1 MTGPGL
7 SSTHWPP
14 GTTLQIP
21 WRTMSTASEQHV
33 IEQLTKSEIYRDYER
48 AFSEATGL
56 PLALRP
62 VENWRLA
69 HHGKHHE
76 NPFCAMLATCSQ
88 SCAACL
94 AAQHQTNDGSTH
106 EPRTTVCFAGLS
118 ESSVP
123 VRVGEKLLGFLQ
135 TGEVSVGKLTPR
147 KFAKAARQLVAWGAK
162 VDLRKLEEAYFHTK
176 VLSPK
181 SYESVL
187 RLLTIFGQ
195 HLGLV
200 ANQLALQTAH
210 AEPPSMTKAREFIGA
225 HHEEDL
231 ALADVSRAVNMSTFY
246 FCKTFKKA
254 TGMTFT
260 DYLSRVRIEKAR
272 ELLANPNARVSEVA
286 FAVGFQSL
294 THFNRV
300 FRRLLGQSP
309 TAWRAALAK

>member
-1 MTGPGL
+1 
-7 SSTHWPP
+7 
-14 GTTLQIP
+14 
-21 WRTMSTASEQHV
+21 MSTASGQDL
-33 IEQLTKSEIYRDYER
+33 IEKLTKSDIYQDYER

-62 VENWRLA
+62 VESWRLA

-76 NPFCAMLATCSQ
+76 NPFCAMLAQCSQ

-94 AAQHQTNDGSTH
+94 QAQQQTRDASAH
-106 EPRTTVCFAGLS
+106 EPQTIVCFAGLS

-123 VRVGEKLLGFLQ
+123 VRAGENLLGFLE
-135 TGEVSVGKLTPR
+135 TGEVRVGKLSKR
-147 KFAKAARQLVAWGAK
+147 QFAKVARQLVAWGAE
-162 VDLRKLEEAYFHTK
+162 VDLRKLEEAYFHSK

-181 SYESVL
+181 NYESVL

-210 AEPPSMTKAREFIGA
+210 AEPPSVAKARQFIGA

-272 ELLANPNARVSEVA
+272 DLLVNPNVRVSEVA
-286 FAVGFQSL
+286 FEVGFQSL

-300 FRRLLGQSP
+300 FRRLLGESP
-309 TAWRAALAK
+309 SAYRAALAK

>member
-1 MTGPGL
+1 MEI
-7 SSTHWPP
+7 H
-14 GTTLQIP
+14 
-21 WRTMSTASEQHV
+21 WRTMSTASEQHL
-33 IEQLTKSEIYRDYER
+33 IEQLTKSDIYQDYER

-62 VENWRLA
+62 VENWSLA

-76 NPFCAMLATCSQ
+76 NPFCAMLAKCPQ

-94 AAQHQTNDGSTH
+94 DAQQKNCDAAGH

-123 VRVGEKLLGFLQ
+123 VRAGEKLLGFLQ
-135 TGEVSVGKLTPR
+135 TGEVSVGKPSR
-147 KFAKAARQLVAWGAK
+147 RQFAKAARQLVAWGAK
-162 VDLRKLEEAYFHTK
+162 VDLRKLKEAYFHTK

-210 AEPPSMTKAREFIGA
+210 AEPPSVAKARQFIGE
-225 HHEEDL
+225 HHGDDL
-231 ALADVSRAVNMSTFY
+231 GLADVAGAVNMSTFY

-300 FRRLLGQSP
+300 FRRLLGESP
-309 TAWRAALAK
+309 SAYRAALPK